1 MYESHWELQEKP
13 FEAGADARFYFPSQS
28 HQAALLKLRYAVESR
43 RGATLLA
50 GPCGVGKT
58 LVVALLRQ
66 VLGPDFAPFVHLVFP
81 QFSGPDLLCY
91 LAMEMTGA
99 ESEPPASLPVTIRRL
114 EHFLAE
120 NAQQNRHAVVVV
132 DEAQLLD
139 DPSILETL
147 RLLLNF
153 ETAGRPGLTLML
165 CGQTGL
171 LPLLERVP
179 QLEERF
185 GVKCLLRAFP
195 PQETADY
202 VRHRLEV
209 AGAKRA
215 IFDPPALVALHELT
229 QGIPRRINRLADLA
243 LLIGYAEGL
252 RTITAAHLEAVHA
265 ELVTVSI
272 D

>member
-1 MYESHWELQEKP
+1 M
-13 FEAGADARFYFPSQS
+13 
-28 HQAALLKLRYAVESR
+28 
-43 RGATLLA
+43 
-50 GPCGVGKT
+50 
-58 LVVALLRQ
+58 
-66 VLGPDFAPFVHLVFP
+66 
-81 QFSGPDLLCY
+81 
-91 LAMEMTGA
+91 
-99 ESEPPASLPVTIRRL
+99 
-114 EHFLAE
+114 
-120 NAQQNRHAVVVV
+120 
-132 DEAQLLD
+132 LD

-252 RTITAAHLEAVHA
+252 RTISAAHLEAVHA